1 MSKCNTVKTVSV
13 LSGSSLVIRTKAVKK
28 ITHVSNDFFFF
39 FKKPINNYS
48 SNKWHAEHFKSKL
61 SGAALTVYSSHHHH

>member
-39 FKKPINNYS
+39 FL
-48 SNKWHAEHFKSKL
+48 KSPL
-61 SGAALTVYSSHHHH
+61 IITALTNGMLNISNPNSVEQH